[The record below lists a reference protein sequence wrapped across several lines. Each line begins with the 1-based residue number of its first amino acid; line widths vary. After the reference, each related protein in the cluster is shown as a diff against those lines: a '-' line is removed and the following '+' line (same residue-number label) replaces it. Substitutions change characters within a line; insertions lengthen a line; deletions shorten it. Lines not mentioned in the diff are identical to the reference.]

1 MIANIVFK
9 AAAIA
14 ATMAASHYAGKAV
27 GEKIK
32 KDHGVEIDA
41 FKQRQASLKL
51 KKHLIRG
58 NTLGIKNELC
68 ERLWA
73 LHKEKN
79 ESESSCASALFVLK
93 DRPAAVIVI
102 AVKDKV
108 PGGKIIVTL
117 VEGGTTITRAVYA
130 SSTQAA
136 VKAIIGDHFFIEGYN
151 LDEEKEEIEEDNTL
165 LTTLIEGTTFN

>member
-1 MIANIVFK
+1 MIANIIVK
-9 AAAIA
+9 TVATA
-14 ATMAASHYAGKAV
+14 ATMAASHYIGKAV
-27 GEKIK
+27 GEKLR

-41 FKQRQASLKL
+41 FKARQAALKL

-93 DRPAAVIVI
+93 DSPAAVIVI

-117 VEGGTTITRAVYA
+117 VEGVNTITRAVYA
-130 SSTQAA
+130 ASTQAA
-136 VKAIIGDHFFIEGYN
+136 VKAVIGSNFFIEGYN
-151 LDEEKEEIEEDNTL
+151 LDEEVKEEEDNNL
-165 LTTLIEGTTFN
+165 LTTLIEGTTFK

>member
-1 MIANIVFK
+1 MIARFIIT
-9 AAAIA
+9 AATTA
-14 ATMAASHYAGKAV
+14 ATMAASHYVGKAI
-27 GEKIK
+27 GEKIR

-41 FKQRQASLKL
+41 FKARQAALKL

-93 DRPAAVIVI
+93 DRTAAVIVI

-117 VEGGTTITRAVYA
+117 VEGVNTITRAVYA

-136 VKAIIGDHFFIEGYN
+136 VKAVIGDNFFIEGYN
-151 LDEEKEEIEEDNTL
+151 LDEEPVQKEEDDTL
-165 LTTLIEGTTFN
+165 LTSLIEGCSFK